1 MRASGAPATP
11 GALAGVLR
19 AGVLLAS
26 VWLTGLSLG
35 APAAL
40 AQHSSADSARAI
52 QLDEAVRLARR
63 NAPAAV
69 QARGQERV
77 SRAAVTSAYAAF
89 LPNVSVSLGGVRQ
102 FSGDGQRTRFNP
114 QTGATEIIPA
124 QPWTY
129 SDGLSLSVDLFDGGR
144 RFFEIG
150 TARANVR
157 ASEAA
162 ETAQG
167 FTTSLEV
174 QQQFYAVLA
183 ARESEVAARAQL
195 DEAQQELSAATARV
209 AAGAAT
215 RSDSLRSVILVG
227 NARLALL
234 TAQTNLRNANV
245 ALTRLVA
252 SSVLVTAAPSDTLD
266 LAPVPLDSAQLAQLA
281 DHGPAVQQAEAQLSA
296 ARAGVRSARTPY
308 LPTVSAGYSRGG
320 SGFDPRFGYG
330 TDPFAYQGSL
340 RLSLSYPLFNQYAR
354 EEGVV
359 RARVSEETAEA
370 QLRDTRLAA
379 QQQVVQALGALLTA
393 LQQVEIQQAS
403 VRAAEEDLRVQRQ
416 RYQLG
421 ASTLL
426 DQLTSQTQLTQ
437 ARAQLIQARFNA
449 RVARAQLE
457 AAVGRDL

>member
-1 MRASGAPATP
+1 
-11 GALAGVLR
+11 
-19 AGVLLAS
+19 
-26 VWLTGLSLG
+26 
-35 APAAL
+35 
-40 AQHSSADSARAI
+40 
-52 QLDEAVRLARR
+52 VRLARQ

-77 SRAAVTSAYAAF
+77 SRAAVTSAYGSF

-102 FSGDGQRTRFNP
+102 FTGQGERTRFNP

-124 QPWTY
+124 EPWTY
-129 SDGLSLSVDLFDGGR
+129 SNGLSLSLDLFDGGR
-144 RFFEIG
+144 RFFEVG

-157 ASEAA
+157 AAEAA
-162 ETAQG
+162 ETAQR
-167 FTTSLEV
+167 FTTALEV
-174 QQQFYAVLA
+174 QQQYYAVLA
-183 ARESEVAARAQL
+183 AHESEAAARAQL
-195 DEAQQELSAATARV
+195 EEAQQELTAATARV

-227 NARLALL
+227 NARLARL
-234 TAQTNLRNANV
+234 TAETNLRNANL

-252 SSVLVTAAPSDTLD
+252 SPALVTAAPSDTLD
-266 LAPVPLDSAQLAQLA
+266 VAPVPLDSASLARLA
-281 DHGPAVQQAEAQLSA
+281 EQGPAVREAEAQLAA

-320 SGFDPRFGYG
+320 SGFDPRFGFG
-330 TDPFAYQGSL
+330 NDPFAYQGSL
-340 RLSLSYPLFNQYAR
+340 RLSLSYPLFNQFTR

-370 QLRDTRLAA
+370 QLRDARLAA

-437 ARAQLIQARFNA
+437 ARAQLIQARYNA